1 MPVTP
6 RRGGGFILLDLH
18 YADQLAG
25 RLLAEELER
34 LGVRPEWAGLL
45 TEIRTVEPV
54 RPTVLAQR
62 TGLAPAT
69 LYDYL
74 ERLVAEGLVL
84 RRPNPDDGRSF
95 LIEATEEGVE
105 RVHAVSEAVRRAHA
119 RFADLLEQPVTDVE
133 SAVSELRFALE
144 DALNR
149 GTTK

>member
-1 MPVTP
+1 MPATS

-74 ERLVAEGLVL
+74 ERLVADGLVH
-84 RRPNPDDGRSF
+84 RSPNPEDGRSF
-95 LIEATEEGVE
+95 LIETTEAGVE
-105 RVHAVSEAVRRAHA
+105 RVHAVSEAVRQAHA
-119 RFADLLEQPVTDVE
+119 RFAGLLGRPAADIE

-149 GTTK
+149 RTTK